1 MKNTLVRKFQLPTA
15 SEPSAESSGVKPA
28 TAANAPPVDSPPVS
42 DVEIPEIN
50 TNFIDNLFT
59 DPTFVD
65 RFDVAFGQTV
75 PMGLDQETKQPAK
88 RLDPN
93 DSGHD
98 WPDMLDISFT
108 KPKSE

>member
-1 MKNTLVRKFQLPTA
+1 MKNTLVRKFQLPAGSAPTGEPESGATPQAETA
-15 SEPSAESSGVKPA
+15 PA
-28 TAANAPPVDSPPVS
+28 T

-75 PMGLDQETKQPAK
+75 PMGLEPESKQPAM
-88 RLDPN
+88 RSAAGGAETEWEDL
-93 DSGHD
+93 
-98 WPDMLDISFT
+98 LDISFT
-108 KPKSE
+108 KPPEK

>member
-1 MKNTLVRKFQLPTA
+1 MKNTLVRKFQPPSA
-15 SEPSAESSGVKPA
+15 NGPSAEPGASKPA
-28 TAANAPPVDSPPVS
+28 PAPTPQVASPPVS

-75 PMGLDQETKQPAK
+75 PMGLDVETKQPAT
-88 RLDPN
+88 RLEPEDH
-93 DSGHD
+93 SHD
-98 WPDMLDISFT
+98 WPDMLDISFS
-108 KPKSE
+108 KPKPD

>member
-1 MKNTLVRKFQLPTA
+1 MKNTLVRKFQPPAGNTPVGDSVTGQPAKGALPQA
-15 SEPSAESSGVKPA
+15 EAPPSA
-28 TAANAPPVDSPPVS
+28 

-75 PMGLDQETKQPAK
+75 HMGLDGELNPGAGAPATEGDHK
-88 RLDPN
+88 
-93 DSGHD
+93 D
-98 WPDMLDISFT
+98 WGDMLDISFT
-108 KPKSE
+108 KPPEK

>member
-1 MKNTLVRKFQLPTA
+1 MKNTLVRKFQPPA
-15 SEPSAESSGVKPA
+15 GVAPADESVTGQTDAGA
-28 TAANAPPVDSPPVS
+28 TPQAGAPGAS

-75 PMGLDQETKQPAK
+75 PMGLEAEGKPGAGGAAPQGEAK
-88 RLDPN
+88 EWGDL
-93 DSGHD
+93 
-98 WPDMLDISFT
+98 LDISFT
-108 KPKSE
+108 KPLQK

>member
-1 MKNTLVRKFQLPTA
+1 MKNTLVRKFQLPSA
-15 SEPSAESSGVKPA
+15 KEPSAESSADKPA
-28 TAANAPPVDSPPVS
+28 TVSAPQVDSAPVS
-42 DVEIPEIN
+42 DVDIPEIN

-75 PMGLDQETKQPAK
+75 PMGLDLEAKQPAK

-93 DSGHD
+93 DAGHD

-108 KPKSE
+108 KPKPD